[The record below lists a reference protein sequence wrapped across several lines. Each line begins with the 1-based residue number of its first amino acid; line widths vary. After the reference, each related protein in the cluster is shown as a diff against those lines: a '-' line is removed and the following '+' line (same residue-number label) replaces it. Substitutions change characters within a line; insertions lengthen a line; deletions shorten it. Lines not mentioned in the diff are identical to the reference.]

1 MGTTAVFGHAVA
13 IDLILFLVSTL
24 VWTGIAMRMA
34 GPDAAGMRAKLLGV
48 LALGVLAARSM
59 YVVAHGGSYRA
70 APWMALAVSDGG
82 FIVFAGFLAA
92 ALTTLWFGWRRPP
105 LLRPLVTALAG
116 GLFAWSIGLQL
127 LWLVRT
133 DAPRLPE
140 VTLST
145 LDGHPIAMSDF
156 SGRPLVVNLW
166 ASWCAPCR
174 RELPVLRDAQLAEHE
189 VVFVFADQG
198 EPAATVKAY
207 LERQH
212 LSLRNVLTDPLG
224 SLAVHAGSSAVPTTL
239 FFNENGVLVKA
250 HAGQLSAGEL
260 RRYLD
265 VLRPLARPAP
275 TRHMQPDVER
285 GAGETK
291 SKELIPRFTERS
303 QS

>member
-1 MGTTAVFGHAVA
+1 MGTAVVFGHAVA

-24 VWTGIAMRMA
+24 VWVGIAMRMA

-48 LALGVLAARSM
+48 LAFGVLAARGM
-59 YVVAHGGSYRA
+59 YVVAHGDGYRA
-70 APWMALAVSDGG
+70 APWKVVAISDGG

-92 ALTTLWFGWRRPP
+92 ALATLWFGWRRRP

-174 RELPVLRDAQLAEHE
+174 RELPVLRDAQLAEQE

-198 EPAATVKAY
+198 EPAATVRAY
-207 LERQH
+207 LAHQQ
-212 LSLRNVLTDPLG
+212 LPLRNVLMDPLG
-224 SLAVHAGSSAVPTTL
+224 SLAVHAGTSAVPTTL
-239 FFNENGVLVKA
+239 FFDGGGVLVKA
-250 HAGQLSAGEL
+250 HVGELSTEEL

-265 VLRPLARPAP
+265 LLHLPAKVESFSQP
-275 TRHMQPDVER
+275 TNRH
-285 GAGETK
+285 GG
-291 SKELIPRFTERS
+291 
-303 QS
+303 